1 MRALAVIC
9 LLSLAA
15 PAAAQQQPRI
25 DADKL
30 PLNVT
35 RVKQQLTRTADRE
48 EREGLNIRYYVNIY
62 GTGPRLLIF
71 KEDDNLATGPVPY
84 GAPTHNEFMQ
94 YWTPQEFSSPPADLT
109 TVMQWLSERLSKKKQ
124 R

>member
-1 MRALAVIC
+1 MRALAIAC

-15 PAAAQQQPRI
+15 PAAAQQSRI

-35 RVKQQLTRTADRE
+35 RVKQQLARTADRE
-48 EREGLNIRYYVNIY
+48 EREGLNLRYYVNIY
-62 GTGPRLLIF
+62 GEGPRLLIF
-71 KEDDNLATGPVPY
+71 REDDNLATGPVPY
-84 GAPTHNEFMQ
+84 GAPTHQEFMQ
-94 YWTPQEFSSPPADLT
+94 FWTPQEFSSPPADLT
-109 TVMQWLSERLSKKKQ
+109 TVMRWLAERLNGKKQ